1 MQSPSSPVPLPLFE
15 CLYCVGIHEHL
26 ALQTSKERSLTTKY
40 GRQGANSKETAQDQ
54 NKPAVERL
62 NDSQSDA
69 CDFYDEMDALTHLLT
84 VNTLASDAN
93 TRILAREI
101 GRLGTAQLPAT
112 SDPSGPS
119 LATTSPLEELR
130 ILGLQNE
137 LGRYC
142 LLGAEV
148 AAIRRSVARK
158 SKEGK
163 ASEKKEAVMPGLPL
177 AQERA
182 RERRFSDEDE
192 YGEENLNMIS
202 NLLDNFEEIDPEE

>member
-1 MQSPSSPVPLPLFE
+1 M
-15 CLYCVGIHEHL
+15 

-40 GRQGANSKETAQDQ
+40 GKQGAGSKEAAQDQ
-54 NKPAVERL
+54 IKPSAERL
-62 NDSQSDA
+62 NDSLSDA

-101 GRLGTAQLPAT
+101 SHLGAAQLPA

-119 LATTSPLEELR
+119 LTATSPLEELR

-137 LGRYC
+137 QDRYC

-163 ASEKKEAVMPGLPL
+163 ASEKKEVAIPGLPL
-177 AQERA
+177 AE
-182 RERRFSDEDE
+182 
-192 YGEENLNMIS
+192 
-202 NLLDNFEEIDPEE
+202 